1 MNESRTRRRST
12 AEMPVATATES
23 GFVKRPRGA
32 MMARTSVKHAAHVLG
47 ALGDAAALM
56 ELDTHRVAF
65 ANDAL
70 SSLSGYAHDE
80 LRALPSLAALI
91 QRDEVLSFQTCMRRL
106 ALDGARCAT
115 FDTTLSHASGLR
127 VPVEVVASRLEIEG
141 GLVVAVIRDVG
152 SRPDH
157 VEVRRMAHVEAMR
170 ACDDFL
176 AMASHELRTPLT
188 PLLLKVQAL
197 QRGLARSDTDTPPAR
212 VLQDLERIEAHVT
225 RLVRLSGSLLDVS
238 LIGEGHLSLE
248 RSPTDLVELTRT
260 VVSRVVQDG
269 TRVTLDAPD
278 RVVGHWDAV
287 RLDQVVTNLV
297 ANAVK
302 YGGQAAI
309 DVRVEDHGAHARL
322 LVRDQGVGIDPADHA
337 RIFNRFERVSEHP
350 QVAGFGIGLWLVAQ
364 VVQAHGGEVGVQSAR
379 GHGATFSVTLPVE
392 GAG

>member
-1 MNESRTRRRST
+1 M
-12 AEMPVATATES
+12 
-23 GFVKRPRGA
+23 
-32 MMARTSVKHAAHVLG
+32 KHAAHVLG

-70 SSLSGYAHDE
+70 SSLSGYARDE

-91 QRDEVLSFQTCMRRL
+91 QQDDVLSFQACMRRL
-106 ALDGARCAT
+106 SGDGAGHAT

-127 VPVEVVASRLEIEG
+127 VSVEVVASRLEIDRR
-141 GLVVAVIRDVG
+141 LVVAVIREVG
-152 SRPDH
+152 GRPDH
-157 VEVRRMAHVEAMR
+157 VEARRMAHVEAMR
-170 ACDDFL
+170 TCDDFL

-197 QRGLARSDTDTPPAR
+197 ERGLARSKSEVPAER
-212 VLQDLERIEAHVT
+212 ILHDLERIEAHVT
-225 RLVRLSGSLLDVS
+225 RLVRLTGSLLDVS
-238 LIGEGHLSLE
+238 LIGGGHLSLE
-248 RSPTDLVELTRT
+248 RSATDLVELTRA
-260 VVSRVVQDG
+260 VVSRFAQDG
-269 TRVTLDAPD
+269 TRIMLDAPD
-278 RVVGHWDAV
+278 RVVGLWDAV

-302 YGGQAAI
+302 YGGQTAI

-322 LVRDQGVGIDPADHA
+322 LVRDEGVGIDPADHA
-337 RIFNRFERVSEHP
+337 RIFDRFERVSEHP

-379 GHGATFSVTLPVE
+379 GHGATFFVTLPA
-392 GAG
+392 GAAG